1 MEARMNWL
9 EPVTLEGNLVR
20 LEPLTM
26 DHAAPMFEHFEARA
40 MTFLPRG
47 QDIAT
52 LEDFTAYIRSAV
64 ENTARIYWAVRI
76 LEPSRSS
83 GQIAGFVLYPDA
95 KPKDGWIATGT
106 LLMPA
111 FWGSGANTEAK
122 LLLMTRA
129 FEVLGAVRVQF
140 TVETGNARSMAALE
154 KFAVREAILRKL
166 FAGKDIAIY
175 SVIAEEWLDVKSK
188 LEEKIA
194 NGRQV

>member
-1 MEARMNWL
+1 MNWL
-9 EPVTLEGNLVR
+9 EPVILEGNLVR

-26 DHAAPMFEHFEARA
+26 DHAVPMFEHFEARA
-40 MTFLPRG
+40 MTYLPRG
-47 QDIAT
+47 QDIVT

-76 LEPSRSS
+76 LETN
-83 GQIAGFVLYPDA
+83 QVAGFVLYPEA
-95 KPKDGWIATGT
+95 KPKDGWIASGT

-122 LLLMTRA
+122 LLLLTRA
-129 FEVLGAVRVQF
+129 FDALGASRVQF
-140 TVETGNARSMAALE
+140 TVETGNVRSIAALE

-175 SVIAEEWLDVKSK
+175 SVISDEWLDAKRK
-188 LEEKIA
+188 LEK
-194 NGRQV
+194 

>member
-1 MEARMNWL
+1 MNWL

-20 LEPLTM
+20 LEPLTIA
-26 DHAAPMFEHFEARA
+26 HTAPMFTHFEARA
-40 MTFLPRG
+40 MTYLPRG
-47 QDIAT
+47 QDIVT

-64 ENTARIYWAVRI
+64 EDSSRIYWAVRI
-76 LEPSRSS
+76 LKTD
-83 GQIAGFVLYPDA
+83 QIAGFVLFAGA
-95 KPKDGWIATGT
+95 KPNDGWIAFGT

-111 FWGSGANTEAK
+111 FWGSGTNTEAK

-129 FEVLGAVRVQF
+129 FEVLGASRVQF

-175 SVIAEEWLDVKSK
+175 SVISDEWLDLKRK
-188 LEEKIA
+188 LEGKIGK
-194 NGRQV
+194 GR